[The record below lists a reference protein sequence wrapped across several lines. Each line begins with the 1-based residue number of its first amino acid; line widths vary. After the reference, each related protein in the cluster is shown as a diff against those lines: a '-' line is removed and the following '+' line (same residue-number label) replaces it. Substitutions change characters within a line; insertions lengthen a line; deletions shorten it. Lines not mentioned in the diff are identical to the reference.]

1 MSKRKVRLRKCRAR
15 LALLPEEERAAAAA
29 RDDSGEDPARHI
41 ILPINTEK
49 LDFENKNGKWHT
61 PMFTPPKSSNYLI
74 NGKGKISQFFGFFLP
89 RNWPKF
95 DEKKFRGKTTGSS

>member
-1 MSKRKVRLRKCRAR
+1 MIQVQASKLNSKIVSKRKVRLRKCRAR

-29 RDDSGEDPARHI
+29 RDESGEDPARHI

-74 NGKGKISQFFGFFLP
+74 NGKGKKLV
-89 RNWPKF
+89 
-95 DEKKFRGKTTGSS
+95 